1 MSSSSRIS
9 LIYCKTG
16 SQKEDSRWWAS
27 LRGISDSGSL
37 RGISKSGS
45 LRGKEGEEAEEEQEK
60 EKVDAEHGGGL
71 LVITVHKGQDL
82 EGKYHTNPYAKIV
95 YRGQEY
101 KTKVISLQC

>member
-1 MSSSSRIS
+1 MQILPLATLTPDEPKPLTLDLRKNMDDNDDSNKKSRGQIS
-9 LIYCKTG
+9 VEVLYRPFKEEEENLI
-16 SQKEDSRWWAS
+16 
-27 LRGISDSGSL
+27 
-37 RGISKSGS
+37 
-45 LRGKEGEEAEEEQEK
+45 EEEQD
-60 EKVDAEHGGGL
+60 DAEHGGGL